1 MNTAWLLLIVFAAIS
16 FYHRNELWGPHSD
29 EY

>member
-16 FYHRNELWGPHSD
+16 LYHRTELWGPRSD
-29 EY
+29 KY